1 MLEIAAYLLIGRLLI
16 WLLQISGL
24 MRPVWKSHPVLT
36 ELSECDLC
44 LGFWVYLGLGWFV
57 TPLDFWPRF
66 IELVIL
72 AAVATFTMHLIR
84 LGWQTKFGVVID
96 D

>member
-1 MLEIAAYLLIGRLLI
+1 MLEVTAYLLTGRLLI
-16 WLLQISGL
+16 WLLQTNGL
-24 MRPVWKSHPVLT
+24 MRPLWRLHPLLT

-57 TPLDFWPRF
+57 ALPGAWPWPV
-66 IELVIL
+66 ELVIL

-84 LGWQTKFGVVID
+84 LGWQAKFGVVID